1 MTKQDIITQVSE
13 RTGLDGLTSR
23 SVIESFFEVVKD
35 ALTEGEPIYI
45 RTFGSFLVKQRAS
58 KRARNISQ
66 NTAVRIAAHVVPSFK
81 ASREFADQVR
91 AQAVTGEKKKGDKKR
106 A

>member
-1 MTKQDIITQVSE
+1 MTKQDLISQVSE
-13 RTGLDGLTSR
+13 RTGLDQLTSR

-35 ALTEGEPIYI
+35 ALIEGEPIYI
-45 RTFGSFLVKQRAS
+45 RTFGSFLVKQRAA
-58 KRARNISQ
+58 KIARNISQ

-91 AQAVTGEKKKGDKKR
+91 AQDIASEKKKGKN
-106 A
+106 